1 MAVFFMFGKY
11 SSEAIKGIGAKR
23 TEKAVEIIKKL
34 GGEVKSMYALL
45 AEQDVILIVSLP
57 GVEEA
62 MKASVALAK
71 LTGIAFTTAPAVSVE
86 EFDKMMG

>member
-11 SSEAIKGIGAKR
+11 SGEAIKSISAKR
-23 TEKAVEIIKKL
+23 TEKAVELIKKS

-45 AEQDVILIVSLP
+45 AEQDLVLIVSLP
-57 GVEEA
+57 GIEEA

-71 LTGIAFTTAPAVSVE
+71 LTGIAFTTAPAISID
-86 EFDKMMG
+86 EFDKMMA

>member
-23 TEKAVEIIKKL
+23 TEKAVELIKKS

-45 AEQDVILIVSLP
+45 AEQDLVLIVSFP
-57 GVEEA
+57 GIEEV
-62 MKASVALAK
+62 MKTSVALARM
-71 LTGIAFTTAPAVSVE
+71 TGIAFTTAPAIEVD
-86 EFDKMMG
+86 EFDKLMG